1 MLNNDL
7 QASDYPTENGKNI
20 QKYEKTLLAVFCQN
34 VNLRN
39 TFYLSRIQN
48 SEENKSIKAKNKQ
61 EASIQSPQTT
71 FSVL

>member
-1 MLNNDL
+1 MLLVIPQSWNAYL
-7 QASDYPTENGKNI
+7 TKSDPYEIKVKNVH
-20 QKYEKTLLAVFCQN
+20 TQN

-48 SEENKSIKAKNKQ
+48 SEENKSIKANNKQ